1 MKTWQLQDAK
11 ARFSELVESAVKDG
25 PQLITRRGVDTAVL
39 VRLEDWNR
47 LHAKDRTKALTNEER
62 LERGLKYLQSAP
74 DLQFPQR
81 GRMRP
86 RKPVR
91 F

>member
-11 ARFSELVESAVKDG
+11 ARFSELVDSAVKDG

-39 VRLEDWNR
+39 VRLEEWNR
-47 LHAKDRTKALTNEER
+47 LHAKERTKAFTNQER
-62 LERGLKYLQSAP
+62 LERGLQYLQSAP
-74 DLQFPQR
+74 ELQTPRR
-81 GRMRP
+81 GKVRL